1 MTAVKQHKAAVKA
14 GQRACFDCFNVYSIS
29 RVFVAEQGGV
39 TLVLVVWM
47 YLVRLVSSQPLF

>member
-14 GQRACFDCFNVYSIS
+14 RQRTSFDCFNVYSIS
-29 RVFVAEQGGV
+29 SAFVAEQRGV

-47 YLVRLVSSQPLF
+47 YLVRLVSPQPLF